1 MVACRSR
8 LLLVDHRKQV
18 RSAPRGEKQSPGT
31 GRTPRD
37 NSAGKRAG
45 KVYFIGAGPGDPE
58 LLTLRGK
65 RLIESAD
72 LVLYADS
79 LVSPEICRY
88 ASPNAEI
95 IGTSDQTLESIVHTM
110 VGACRAGRSVARVHS
125 GDPSIYGALHE
136 QLAVLERE
144 DIPYEIVPGVSSAF
158 AAAAELRAE
167 LTVPEVAQTVIFT
180 RLPSRT
186 AGVPNESLRD
196 LASHRATMAIF
207 LSVTA
212 VERVVEDLRAG
223 GYGPDTP
230 AAVVYRATWPEQLV
244 LRGRLD
250 ELAGLTRQAGLKRQ
264 ALILVGPALDPAIRQ
279 LEDTPRS
286 GLYNPSHN
294 HIFRSKATPQR
305 RGRAAVRRSADG
317 PLALIAASHEGARL
331 AARLGKAWPAAARH
345 ILTPYLAEGGP
356 GAREI
361 APPLSAAVAELFA
374 GYRGL
379 VFFLPVGAV
388 VRLIAPHLVDK
399 SSDPGVIAV
408 DDGGRFAISL
418 LSGHSGGGNALA
430 EQVAAAL
437 GAMPVMTTAV
447 ERQGQISPE
456 LIGQPFGWRL
466 EATREALLRASVAL
480 ANGEAIGVY
489 DDCLEVEWLPRPR
502 RRRHFRSL
510 ARLASSGVE
519 AAIVVSDRQLPEPVA
534 GRYVVWR
541 PRRLVAG
548 IGCSSGAPLDEIEA
562 LLRSS
567 LEGAGLAPGG
577 LRLLATLDRKLSEP
591 GLRQLAVGLQLELKG
606 YSQAELNKVVVPN
619 PSAVVRR
626 AVGTSSVA
634 EAAALL
640 ASEGGALLAPKRA
653 SQHATVALAE
663 RPPAN
668 TRARCT
674 RQPYRKRRTPAR

>member
-1 MVACRSR
+1 
-8 LLLVDHRKQV
+8 V
-18 RSAPRGEKQSPGT
+18 RSAERDKRLPARKGRAALDDST
-31 GRTPRD
+31 GNRV
-37 NSAGKRAG
+37 G

-58 LLTLRGK
+58 LLTLRGR

-88 ASPNAEI
+88 ASAEAEI
-95 IGTSDQTLESIVHTM
+95 IGTADQTLESIVDTM
-110 VGACRAGRSVARVHS
+110 VSACRAGRLVARVHS

-136 QLAVLERE
+136 QLAALERE
-144 DIPYEIVPGVSSAF
+144 DVPYEIVPGVSSAF

-167 LTVPEVAQTVIFT
+167 LTVPGVAQTVIFT

-186 AGVPNESLRD
+186 AGVPKESLRE
-196 LASHRATMAIF
+196 LASHGATMAIF

-212 VERVVEDLRAG
+212 VERVVEELRAG

-250 ELAGLTRQAGLKRQ
+250 ELAGLARQAGLKRQ
-264 ALILVGPALDPAIRQ
+264 ALILVGRALDPAIRH
-279 LEDTPRS
+279 LADPPRS

-294 HIFRSKATPQR
+294 HIFRASATPGR
-305 RGRAAVRRSADG
+305 RGSAAVRRWAEG
-317 PLALIAASHEGARL
+317 PLALIAASHQGARL
-331 AARLGKAWPAAARH
+331 AARLGEAWPNAERH
-345 ILTPYLAEGGP
+345 ILTSYLTDGGP

-361 APPLSAAVAELFA
+361 AQPLSGAISGLFA
-374 GYRGL
+374 AYRGL

-388 VRLIAPHLVDK
+388 VRLIAPHLGDK
-399 SSDPGVIAV
+399 SSDPGVVAV
-408 DDGGRFAISL
+408 DDGGRFATSL

-437 GAMPVMTTAV
+437 GATPVITTAV
-447 ERQGQISPE
+447 ERQGQIPPE

-480 ANGEAIGVY
+480 ANGESIGVY
-489 DDCLEVEWLPRPR
+489 DDYPEVEWLPRLSR
-502 RRRHFRSL
+502 RRRFRSL
-510 ARLASSGVE
+510 ARLAGSGIE
-519 AAIVVSDRQLPEPVA
+519 AAIVVSDRQLPELIA
-534 GRYVVWR
+534 ERYVVWR

-548 IGCSSGAPLDEIEA
+548 IGCSSGAPADEIEA

-567 LEGAGLAPGG
+567 LEAAGLAPGG
-577 LRLLATLDRKLSEP
+577 LGLLATLDRKLSEP
-591 GLRQLAVGLQLELKG
+591 GLQQLAAELQLELKG
-606 YSQAELNKVVVPN
+606 YSQTELDKVVVPN

-640 ASEGGALLAPKRA
+640 ASDDGALLTPKRA

-663 RPPAN
+663 RPVAN
-668 TRARCT
+668 ARALSARRSSRAR
-674 RQPYRKRRTPAR
+674 RTAGAVKGGR